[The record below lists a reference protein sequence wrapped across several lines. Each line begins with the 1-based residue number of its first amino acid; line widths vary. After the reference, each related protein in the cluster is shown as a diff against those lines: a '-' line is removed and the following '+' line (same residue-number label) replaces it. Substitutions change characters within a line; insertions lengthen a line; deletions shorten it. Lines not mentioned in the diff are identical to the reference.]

1 MQKKALKAALLGLLL
16 FILSVEFTEIANFI
30 YMLPFALPFFLFLAS
45 AESELNNED
54 LGYSIPFVFGLISD
68 LAIFKSVSILCII
81 FPSLTYVI
89 KYGVKELK
97 IRKESI
103 FIIITSFYAI
113 TVYMLQSPLWNSI
126 LVLGYTFL
134 SWKLFSIIC
143 LKILSKRGNGKTR

>member
-1 MQKKALKAALLGLLL
+1 MQKKAIKASLLGLLL
-16 FILSVEFTEIANFI
+16 FVLSVEFTEIANFI

-45 AESELNNED
+45 SESELNDED
-54 LGYSIPFVFGLISD
+54 LGYSVPFIFGLMSD

-97 IRKESI
+97 LHKEPI
-103 FIIITSFYAI
+103 FITLILFYAI
-113 TVYMLQSPLWNSI
+113 TVYMLQSPLWDSI

-143 LKILSKRGNGKTR
+143 SKILSKRENGKTR